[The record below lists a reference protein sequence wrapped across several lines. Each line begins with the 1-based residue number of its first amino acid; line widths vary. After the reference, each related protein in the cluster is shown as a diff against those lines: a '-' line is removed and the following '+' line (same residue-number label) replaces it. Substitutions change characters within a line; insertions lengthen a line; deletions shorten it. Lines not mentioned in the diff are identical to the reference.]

1 MLEGELVRLRAP
13 EPDDLDRCHRWMN
26 DPEVTRFLE
35 GGRYPL
41 SMAHEREWLDNAMT
55 NRSGFS
61 NVLLAIET
69 KEGGVH
75 IGNAGLHEASAE
87 HRTAK
92 LGIVIGEKDCWSKG
106 YGTDTVRTLLRFAFG
121 QMNLNR
127 VELGTFDFNERAQAC
142 YRKCGFVEEGRRRED
157 RYIDGRYCD
166 LLIMGILRREWEA
179 ASRPH
184 GPSGG
189 Q

>member
-1 MLEGELVRLRAP
+1 MLEGELVTLRSL
-13 EPDDLDRCHRWMN
+13 EPDDLERCYRWMN
-26 DPEVTRFLE
+26 DCEVTRFLE
-35 GGRYPL
+35 GGRYPP
-41 SMAHEREWLDNAMT
+41 SMAQERDWLDNAIR

-69 KEGGVH
+69 KDGVH
-75 IGNAGLHEASAE
+75 IGNAGLHEASPE
-87 HRTAK
+87 HRSAK
-92 LGIVIGEKDCWSKG
+92 LGIVIGEKDYWSKG
-106 YGTDTVRTLLRFAFG
+106 YGTDAVRTLLRFAFE

-166 LLIMGILRREWEA
+166 LVIMGILRREWEA
-179 ASRPH
+179 AS
-184 GPSGG
+184 GAQAAADS
-189 Q
+189 

>member
-1 MLEGELVRLRAP
+1 MLEGDLVRLRAL
-13 EPDDLDRCHRWMN
+13 EPDDLERCYRWLNDR
-26 DPEVTRFLE
+26 EVTRFIE

-41 SMAHEREWLDNAMT
+41 STAQEREWLENAT
-55 NRSGFS
+55 RGRHGFS
-61 NVLLAIET
+61 DVPLAIET

-75 IGNAGLHEASAE
+75 IGNAGLHQGSPE

-92 LGIVIGEKDCWSKG
+92 LGIVIGEKEYWSKS
-106 YGTDTVRTLLRFAFG
+106 YGTDTVRTLLRFAFE

-157 RYIDGRYCD
+157 RYIDGRYHD

-179 ASRPH
+179 SR
-184 GPSGG
+184 SQG

>member
-1 MLEGELVRLRAP
+1 MLEGELVRLRAL
-13 EPDDLDRCHRWMN
+13 EPDDLERCYRWLN
-26 DPEVTRFLE
+26 DGEVTRFIE
-35 GGRYPL
+35 TGRYPL
-41 SMAHEREWLDNAMT
+41 SMAQERDWLDNAMK
-55 NRSGFS
+55 NGASFS
-61 NVLLAIET
+61 SLLLAIET
-69 KEGGVH
+69 KDGVH
-75 IGNAGLHEASAE
+75 IGNAGLHQASPE
-87 HRTAK
+87 HRRAY
-92 LGIVIGEKDCWSKG
+92 LGIAIGEKEYWSKG
-106 YGTDTVRTLLRFAFG
+106 YGTDTVRTLLRFAFQ

-179 ASRPH
+179 ASRPQ
-184 GPSGG
+184 G

>member
-1 MLEGELVRLRAP
+1 MLEGELVRLRAL
-13 EPDDLDRCHRWMN
+13 EPDDLERCYRWMN
-26 DPEVTRFLE
+26 DPEVTRFIE

-41 SMAHEREWLDNAMT
+41 SMAQEREWLDNAT
-55 NRSGFS
+55 KSRSGFS

-69 KEGGVH
+69 KEGGLH
-75 IGNAGLHEASAE
+75 IGNAGLHEASPE
-87 HRTAK
+87 HRRAK
-92 LGIVIGEKDCWSKG
+92 LGIVIGEKDYWSKG
-106 YGTDTVRTLLRFAFG
+106 YGTDTIRTLLRFAFE

-157 RYIDGRYCD
+157 RYIDGQYHD

-179 ASRPH
+179 TSSRQPATD
-184 GPSGG
+184 P
-189 Q
+189 